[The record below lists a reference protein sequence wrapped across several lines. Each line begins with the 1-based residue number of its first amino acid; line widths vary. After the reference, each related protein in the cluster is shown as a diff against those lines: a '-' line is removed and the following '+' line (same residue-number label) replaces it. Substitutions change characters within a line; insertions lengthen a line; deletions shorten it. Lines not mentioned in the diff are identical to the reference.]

1 MTIEKFGNADK
12 LMIDNALFDH
22 GGHAMIRRSAAPEA
36 LFRDLA
42 GFEQCLQLAAG
53 RSRLSHSP
61 TRGASAYARR
71 TSAERAQ
78 F

>member
-1 MTIEKFGNADK
+1 
-12 LMIDNALFDH
+12 MIDNALFDH

-53 RSRLSHSP
+53 RSR
-61 TRGASAYARR
+61 
-71 TSAERAQ
+71 
-78 F
+78 